1 MMQDFETIK
10 EWLEKLLTEKDLYF
24 IGTAFLKGLKN

>member
-1 MMQDFETIK
+1 MQDFDDQRMNRKT
-10 EWLEKLLTEKDLYF
+10 LTKKDLYF

>member
-1 MMQDFETIK
+1 MNRKT
-10 EWLEKLLTEKDLYF
+10 LTKKDLYF